1 MRRVQP
7 FALLLLTI
15 TASATEH
22 PCRGPLWTVDI
33 AARYGFRPFG
43 LVKHPRTSPPLQW
56 RTAQGVVFTSPETL
70 AIYQVTELDNLALLK
85 PRDVSGGGGKYALRI
100 VFLDSTSGTELHQ
113 LNLTTESSA
122 ISGVYPTH
130 DGKFLVLTGQLLR
143 LYSPAFQ
150 EIASRPGPIGQSG
163 KRDDWHVSVMPSGRR
178 IFAYA
183 GLNIDM
189 PFLLDADT
197 LDTIPNPTPSD
208 VALWRE
214 GYRVF
219 PELRGERTGIFS
231 TEGQRLA
238 LDYGSKINSCTF
250 VFFLVP
256 AHQVEGGG
264 RGCKIMKVFSSQGR
278 MVWDVPLRGDVAG
291 FSGGGAL
298 LAAAFYRYHADPFDL
313 GTQPTPLRITVYDL
327 DSKAE
332 KCSIPLTE
340 QVFGWWESRYFDL
353 SSSGSLALAQQ
364 NLLSVYEP

>member
-1 MRRVQP
+1 MRRVSW

-22 PCRGPLWTVDI
+22 PCRGPVWTVDI
-33 AARYGFRPFG
+33 AVKYGFRPFG
-43 LVKHPRTSPPLQW
+43 VLKHPRNSPPFQW

-70 AIYQVTELDNLALLK
+70 AIYQVLERDNLPPLE
-85 PRDVSGGGGKYALRI
+85 PRDMSGGGGRYTLRI
-100 VFLDSTSGTELHQ
+100 VFLDRASGTELHQ

-163 KRDDWHVSVMPSGRR
+163 KRDDWHVSVMPSGQR

-183 GLNIDM
+183 GLHIDM

-214 GYRVF
+214 GYRIF
-219 PELRGERTGIFS
+219 PELRGERMGIFS
-231 TEGQRLA
+231 TEGQRLT
-238 LDYGSKINSCTF
+238 LDYSSKINSCTF

-256 AHQVEGGG
+256 AHQVERGGH
-264 RGCKIMKVFSSQGR
+264 CKMLRVFSSQGR

-291 FSGGGAL
+291 FSGGGPL
-298 LAAAFYRYHADPFDL
+298 LAAVFYRYHADPFDL

-327 DSKAE
+327 NKKAE
-332 KCSIPLTE
+332 KCSIHLTE

-353 SSSGSLALAQQ
+353 SSSGSLAVAQQ
-364 NLLSVYEP
+364 SLLSLYEP